1 VETIEDTD
9 SDGDVRITKPKE
21 AEELEKAIPTEVICE
36 LMTKMGKWVKTIE
49 KTDELAVS
57 DHELDPNMK
66 EKELLFA
73 PYIFIIDETISNR
86 KKLAT
91 AIRERGGK
99 VKKKENPFLSHI
111 ICEKKDSMEAFRWNK
126 KLTFAKPKWIK
137 DCIKN
142 DTLLSPYDTR
152 YTV

>member
-36 LMTKMGKWVKTIE
+36 LMTKSGKWVKTIE
-49 KTDELAVS
+49 KTDEWAVS

-86 KKLAT
+86 KKT
-91 AIRERGGK
+91 
-99 VKKKENPFLSHI
+99 
-111 ICEKKDSMEAFRWNK
+111 CDCDS
-126 KLTFAKPKWIK
+126 
-137 DCIKN
+137 
-142 DTLLSPYDTR
+142 
-152 YTV
+152 

>member
-1 VETIEDTD
+1 
-9 SDGDVRITKPKE
+9 
-21 AEELEKAIPTEVICE
+21 
-36 LMTKMGKWVKTIE
+36 MGKWVKTIE
-49 KTDELAVS
+49 KTDESAVS

-73 PYIFIIDETISNR
+73 PYIFIIDETISSR

-99 VKKKENPFLSHI
+99 VKVKILLKLVFKMYFIKKKENPFLSHI
-111 ICEKKDSMEAFRWNK
+111 ICEKKDSDVMEAFRWNK

-137 DCIKN
+137 DCIKY
-142 DTLLSPYDTR
+142 DRLLSPFDAR